1 MLNSKSIEN
10 LKDTHNRWIEETL
23 RINRHARDTKWTQS
37 VAIGSKEFV
46 ETTKDKLGYRAEGR
60 KIVKSDEDH
69 QFREQQASYMANSGP
84 KKVVLSNKNT
94 YLWDVFNVN

>member
-84 KKVVLSNKNT
+84 KKVVLSDKNT
-94 YLWDVFNVN
+94 HLWDVFNLN